1 MRRDSKKMREVWS
14 KKQRSEKILSI
25 LGLICSLSIIILAAL
40 QILDIWNTAIDVF
53 EPLLG
58 VLMVIQTI
66 ENWKKNRKVA
76 LIYLCAAIFIFFIS
90 IFVLVTR

>member
-1 MRRDSKKMREVWS
+1 MREVWS
-14 KKQRSEKILSI
+14 KKQRSEKVLSI

-40 QILDIWNTAIDVF
+40 QILDIWNTAINLF

-66 ENWKKNRKVA
+66 EHWKKNRKVA
-76 LIYLCAAIFIFFIS
+76 LISLGAAIFIFFIS